1 MSIKSFLSKKISVKP
16 LIMFLTAVLVTLVY
30 PLTELLVFK
39 EQDTI
44 SSMFLISLLSVG
56 IVTTPVAF
64 IILITSDKE

>member
-39 EQDTI
+39 DGDTI
-44 SSMFLISLLSVG
+44 SNIFMISLLSIG
-56 IVTTPVAF
+56 IVTTPVGF
-64 IILITSDKE
+64 LMLITSDKQ

>member
-39 EQDTI
+39 DGDTI
-44 SSMFLISLLSVG
+44 SNIFMISLLSIG
-56 IVTTPVAF
+56 IVTTPVGF
-64 IILITSDKE
+64 VMLITSDKQ